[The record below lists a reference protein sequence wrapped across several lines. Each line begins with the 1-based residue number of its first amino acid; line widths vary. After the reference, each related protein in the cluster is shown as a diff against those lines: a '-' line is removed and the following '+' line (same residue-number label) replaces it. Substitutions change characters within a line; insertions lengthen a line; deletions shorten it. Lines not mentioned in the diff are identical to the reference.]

1 MRGATTSPAGLPSCA
16 RARKPRGTRCR
27 VLLFRGIVADGF
39 FRNVKLPT
47 NATAAE
53 NPDIT
58 LIRKLSASPL
68 PRSASYACNKQGPC
82 QRRFQSQAAP
92 TRMFI
97 DYGNFPFDEIL

>member
-1 MRGATTSPAGLPSCA
+1 MGSTTSVDARSDDVARGPAVM
-16 RARKPRGTRCR
+16 RAS
-27 VLLFRGIVADGF
+27 AEAA
-39 FRNVKLPT
+39 RNVKLPT